1 MNKMNKRLLVL
12 ILSISSVVAY
22 GYALGG
28 LGGFLLGRGSVTY
41 VVLGLT
47 GGTACALGALKIWRE
62 YLKEVFG
69 EPPEEQGPPT

>member
-1 MNKMNKRLLVL
+1 MNKRLLVL
-12 ILSISSVVAY
+12 VLSISSVAAY

-41 VVLGLT
+41 VVLGLA
-47 GGTACALGALKIWRE
+47 GGTGCALLALKLWRE

-69 EPPEEQGPPT
+69 ETPKQQGPSS